1 MSNNESFIQEVS
13 EEVRR
18 DRLYRILKKW
28 GWIGIAVI
36 VALVG
41 GASFNEWNK
50 DSKMNSARNLG
61 DRVLSAVSNKDPI
74 ELKEIGTSNISQ
86 DIFIKN
92 LLSAI
97 LLSDNKLDASKKAL
111 EEIRDLPSITKT
123 YRELN
128 AFKLGLLLL
137 KEDNL
142 TSDERFGVFEE
153 FVEPGSPFRLL
164 AKEQQALLLIEQ
176 GKLELAIKA
185 LSEISVDSETTVSLK
200 RRVTQLR
207 ISLGG
212 DPNDQ

>member
-74 ELKEIGTSNISQ
+74 ELKEIETSNISQ

-111 EEIRDLPSITKT
+111 EEIRDLPGITKT

-164 AKEQQALLLIEQ
+164 AKEQQALILIEQ

-185 LSEISVDSETTVSLK
+185 LTEISVDSETTASLK

-207 ISLGG
+207 ISLGS

>member
-1 MSNNESFIQEVS
+1 LSNNESFIQEVS

-61 DRVLSAVSNKDPI
+61 DRVLSAVANKDPI
-74 ELKEIGTSNISQ
+74 ELKDIEISNISQ

-97 LLSDNKLDASKKAL
+97 LLSDNKLDASKMAL
-111 EEIRDLPSITKT
+111 EEIRDIPGITKT

-128 AFKLGLLLL
+128 AFKLGLLVL
-137 KEDNL
+137 KEGNL
-142 TSDERFGVFEE
+142 TGDERFSVFEGL
-153 FVEPGSPFRLL
+153 VEPGSPFRLL
-164 AKEQQALLLIEQ
+164 AKEQQALILIEQ

-185 LSEISVDSETTVSLK
+185 LTEISVDSETTASLK

>member
-1 MSNNESFIQEVS
+1 LSNNESFIQEVS

-74 ELKEIGTSNISQ
+74 ELKEIETSNISQ

-153 FVEPGSPFRLL
+153 FVERGSPFRLL

-185 LSEISVDSETTVSLK
+185 LSEISVDSETTASLK

>member
-74 ELKEIGTSNISQ
+74 ELKEIETSNISQ

-111 EEIRDLPSITKT
+111 EEIRDLPGITKT

-164 AKEQQALLLIEQ
+164 AKEQQALILIEQ

-185 LSEISVDSETTVSLK
+185 LTEISVDSETTASLK

>member
-61 DRVLSAVSNKDPI
+61 DRVLSAVANKDPI
-74 ELKEIGTSNISQ
+74 ELKDIEISNISQ
-86 DIFIKN
+86 DMFIKN

-97 LLSDNKLDASKKAL
+97 LLSDNKLDASKMAL
-111 EEIRDLPSITKT
+111 EEIRDIPGISKT

-128 AFKLGLLLL
+128 TFKLGLLVL
-137 KEDNL
+137 KEGNL
-142 TSDERFGVFEE
+142 TDDERLSVFEGL
-153 FVEPGSPFRLL
+153 VEPGSPFRLL
-164 AKEQQALLLIEQ
+164 AKEQQALILIEQ

-185 LSEISVDSETTVSLK
+185 LTEISVDSETTASLK

>member
-74 ELKEIGTSNISQ
+74 ELKEIETSNISQ

-111 EEIRDLPSITKT
+111 EEIRDLPGITKT

-153 FVEPGSPFRLL
+153 LVEPGSPFRLL
-164 AKEQQALLLIEQ
+164 AKEQQALILIEQ

-185 LSEISVDSETTVSLK
+185 LTEISVDSETTASLK

>member
-74 ELKEIGTSNISQ
+74 ELKEIETSNISQ

-153 FVEPGSPFRLL
+153 LVEPGSPFRLL

-185 LSEISVDSETTVSLK
+185 LSQISVDSETTASLK

>member
-1 MSNNESFIQEVS
+1 LSNNESFIQEVS

-74 ELKEIGTSNISQ
+74 ELKEIETSNISQ

-111 EEIRDLPSITKT
+111 EEIRDLPGITKT
-123 YRELN
+123 YQELN

-137 KEDNL
+137 KEDSL

-153 FVEPGSPFRLL
+153 LVEPGSPFRLL
-164 AKEQQALLLIEQ
+164 AKEQQALILIEQ

-185 LSEISVDSETTVSLK
+185 LTEISVDSETTASLK

-207 ISLGG
+207 ISLGS

>member
-74 ELKEIGTSNISQ
+74 ELKEIETSNISQ

-111 EEIRDLPSITKT
+111 EEIRDLPGITKT

-137 KEDNL
+137 KEDNF

-153 FVEPGSPFRLL
+153 LVEPGSPFRLL
-164 AKEQQALLLIEQ
+164 AKEQQALILIEQ

-185 LSEISVDSETTVSLK
+185 LTEISVDSETTASLK

-207 ISLGG
+207 ISLGS

>member
-1 MSNNESFIQEVS
+1 LSNNESFIQEVS

-74 ELKEIGTSNISQ
+74 ELKEIETSNISQ

-164 AKEQQALLLIEQ
+164 AKEQQALILIEQ

-185 LSEISVDSETTVSLK
+185 LTEISVDSETTASLK

>member
-1 MSNNESFIQEVS
+1 LSNNESFIQEVS

-74 ELKEIGTSNISQ
+74 ELKEIETSNISQ

-185 LSEISVDSETTVSLK
+185 LSEISVDSETTASLK

-212 DPNDQ
+212 DPNH

>member
-1 MSNNESFIQEVS
+1 LSNNESFIQEVS

-36 VALVG
+36 VVLVG

-61 DRVLSAVSNKDPI
+61 DRVLSAVGNKDSI
-74 ELKEIGTSNISQ
+74 ELKDIETSNLSQ

-111 EEIRDLPSITKT
+111 EEIRDLPGITKT

-128 AFKLGLLLL
+128 AFKLGLLVL

-142 TSDERFGVFEE
+142 TGDERFSVFEGL
-153 FVEPGSPFRLL
+153 VEPGSPFRLL

-185 LSEISVDSETTVSLK
+185 LSEISVDSETTASLK

>member
-61 DRVLSAVSNKDPI
+61 DRVLSAVANKDPI
-74 ELKEIGTSNISQ
+74 ELKDIEISNISQ
-86 DIFIKN
+86 DMFIKN

-97 LLSDNKLDASKKAL
+97 LLSDNKLDASKMAL
-111 EEIRDLPSITKT
+111 EEIRDILGITKT

-128 AFKLGLLLL
+128 AFKLGLLAL
-137 KEDNL
+137 KEGNL
-142 TSDERFGVFEE
+142 TGDERFSVFEGL
-153 FVEPGSPFRLL
+153 VEPGSPFRLL
-164 AKEQQALLLIEQ
+164 AKEQQALILIEQ
-176 GKLELAIKA
+176 GKLEFAIKA
-185 LSEISVDSETTVSLK
+185 LTEISVDSETTASLK

>member
-74 ELKEIGTSNISQ
+74 NLKEIETSNISQ

-164 AKEQQALLLIEQ
+164 AKEQQALILIEQ

-185 LSEISVDSETTVSLK
+185 LTEISVDSETTASLK

-207 ISLGG
+207 ISLGS

>member
-74 ELKEIGTSNISQ
+74 ELKEIETSNISQ

-185 LSEISVDSETTVSLK
+185 LSEISVDSETTASLK

>member
-74 ELKEIGTSNISQ
+74 ELKEIETSNISQ

-164 AKEQQALLLIEQ
+164 AKEQQALILIEQ
-176 GKLELAIKA
+176 GKLELAIKV
-185 LSEISVDSETTVSLK
+185 LTEISVDSETTASLK

-207 ISLGG
+207 ISLGS

>member
-61 DRVLSAVSNKDPI
+61 DRVLSAVANKDPI
-74 ELKEIGTSNISQ
+74 ELKDIEISNISQ

-97 LLSDNKLDASKKAL
+97 LLSDNKLDASKMAL
-111 EEIRDLPSITKT
+111 EEIRDIPGITKT

-128 AFKLGLLLL
+128 AFKLGLLVL
-137 KEDNL
+137 KEGNL
-142 TSDERFGVFEE
+142 TGDERFSVFEGL
-153 FVEPGSPFRLL
+153 VEPGSPFRLL
-164 AKEQQALLLIEQ
+164 AKEQQALILIEQ

-185 LSEISVDSETTVSLK
+185 LTEISVDSESTASLK

>member
-61 DRVLSAVSNKDPI
+61 DRVLSAVGNKDPI
-74 ELKEIGTSNISQ
+74 ELKDIETSNLSQ

-185 LSEISVDSETTVSLK
+185 LSEISVDSETTASLK

>member
-74 ELKEIGTSNISQ
+74 ELKEIETSNISQ

-111 EEIRDLPSITKT
+111 EEIRDLPGITKT
-123 YRELN
+123 YQELN
-128 AFKLGLLLL
+128 VFKLGLLLL

-153 FVEPGSPFRLL
+153 LVEPGSPFRLL
-164 AKEQQALLLIEQ
+164 AKEQQALILIEQ

-185 LSEISVDSETTVSLK
+185 LTEISVDSETTASLK

-207 ISLGG
+207 ISLGS